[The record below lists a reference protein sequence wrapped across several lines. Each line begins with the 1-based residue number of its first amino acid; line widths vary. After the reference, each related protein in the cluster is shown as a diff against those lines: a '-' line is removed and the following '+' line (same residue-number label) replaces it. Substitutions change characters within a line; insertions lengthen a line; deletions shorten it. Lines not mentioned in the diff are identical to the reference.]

1 LQDKLD
7 LVQSENARVTT
18 KLEQSHSRQIKDL
31 ETQLTKI
38 TDDLLKQKEIMQKS
52 RIDAEETLSQ
62 KDKALALEKQ
72 KSSLVTQELDR
83 SKL

>member
-1 LQDKLD
+1 
-7 LVQSENARVTT
+7 VTT